1 MIAGEN
7 RSGVI
12 EIDFLYLDL
21 SQCERCKGTGEA
33 VIQAIA
39 AAEPALKALG
49 HSIAL
54 RRLHITSIEQ
64 AQAEGFTLSPTLR
77 VNGRD
82 IQPDAYKSRCQEC
95 GDLCN
100 CSDGIDCREWEWK
113 GERFLTPP
121 VAMIVHHLVSA
132 ATGHAA
138 ADVQPAPAGTAEKL
152 SGIMERFFKAEQAE
166 AKQCCPP
173 ACCQ

>member
-1 MIAGEN
+1 MTEDKN

-21 SQCERCKGTGEA
+21 SQCERCNGTGQA
-33 VIQAIA
+33 VDQAIEA
-39 AAEPALKALG
+39 ARPALKALG
-49 HSIAL
+49 YSITL

-64 AQAEGFTLSPTLR
+64 AQAERFTLSPTLR

-82 IQPDAYKSRCQEC
+82 IQPAGFKSRCLEC

-100 CSDGIDCREWEWK
+100 CSDGIDCREWEWRGVRSLK
-113 GERFLTPP
+113 PP
-121 VAMIVHHLVSA
+121 VAMIVNHLVAA
-132 ATGHAA
+132 ATGPVTAEAPPALAA
-138 ADVQPAPAGTAEKL
+138 TAEK
-152 SGIMERFFKAEQAE
+152 SPDMIERFFSAEQAE